1 MINLNTKKVALSF
14 LLLLGCCFIFSNTAC
29 AIDIFITSD
38 CVSGNSTQDVSNLNS
53 VKGYIENGSLKNNTQ
68 LNITVDPNAPKPGEG
83 ERAIYSA
90 SNNGVAVYLAA
101 SCPGTMKAVA
111 KLASTNNKAVIFVNT
126 GQLDLKK
133 TPYYFLRNAGVWVI
147 QPNIACAGKSQD
159 YKNQFIANEISKI
172 IANTPALTSTAGR
185 YYNTGLIATH
195 KLSPAIMARVASGIY
210 ETNKN
215 KKVFSKSYSGY
226 RLVTFLLMA
235 TDYMNGPINKPVSYG
250 EATNSHVKSTYS
262 GYITR
267 QDYRNIA
274 ASVNKYIRK
283 YKRAPN
289 YVNFKG
295 KIIGYKDLLLMYAI
309 LTKNHTSKYR
319 MALASSY
326 KFQRVYRY

>member
-1 MINLNTKKVALSF
+1 
-14 LLLLGCCFIFSNTAC
+14 
-29 AIDIFITSD
+29 
-38 CVSGNSTQDVSNLNS
+38 
-53 VKGYIENGSLKNNTQ
+53 
-68 LNITVDPNAPKPGEG
+68 
-83 ERAIYSA
+83 
-90 SNNGVAVYLAA
+90 
-101 SCPGTMKAVA
+101 
-111 KLASTNNKAVIFVNT
+111 
-126 GQLDLKK
+126 
-133 TPYYFLRNAGVWVI
+133 
-147 QPNIACAGKSQD
+147 
-159 YKNQFIANEISKI
+159 
-172 IANTPALTSTAGR
+172 
-185 YYNTGLIATH
+185 
-195 KLSPAIMARVASGIY
+195 
-210 ETNKN
+210 
-215 KKVFSKSYSGY
+215 
-226 RLVTFLLMA
+226 MA

-309 LTKNHTSKYR
+309 LTKNHTSKYG